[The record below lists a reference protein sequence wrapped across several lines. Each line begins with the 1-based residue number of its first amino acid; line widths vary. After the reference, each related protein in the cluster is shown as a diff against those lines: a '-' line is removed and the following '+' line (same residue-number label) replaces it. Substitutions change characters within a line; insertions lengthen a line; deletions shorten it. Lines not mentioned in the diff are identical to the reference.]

1 VIRILV
7 VDDNDVVRSGVCALL
22 ATVPGLTVVAEAA
35 TGRDAIAKAEEQAPD
50 IVLLDVRMPVLDGVS
65 AARVLSEHAAVLML
79 TYSDEPEIIADALR
93 NGAQGYLVHGTFT
106 RDELVRAI
114 RDVAADRPAIAASA
128 MPGLLAALRADGAP
142 SAALGLRA
150 GDHPLSTR
158 EAQVMDLISTG
169 RTNGEI
175 AAELYLAEKTVK
187 NAVNRIYTKLGVSTR
202 AEAIARWVGTSG
214 QD

>member
-128 MPGLLAALRADGAP
+128 MPGLLAALRADAAP